1 MQQTEAIV
9 LRHSEK
15 TQRLLGLAYQV
26 RNELKAGW
34 SEEVYHQALV
44 KLCEHEA
51 VPIVSKLRTSLV
63 HRGVEIHR
71 FESDFIAWDLIILEL
86 KALPYQTRFTGEQ
99 YAQLI
104 HYLKFYSKDLG
115 LLINFAPTRV
125 QVKRVIWDEPKC
137 GIFERYDEIIPLL
150 PEQDRPLL
158 RQVRECI
165 LAIGRQ
171 YGLGYPETIYRKLIA
186 VEAVSC
192 GIRCGEEVEVP
203 VLWNGEYFTYQWT
216 QILMIEGKFLVHI
229 RSLLPYPTE
238 YDFTR
243 MQSYLTCLG
252 LSIGLVINFGKEQLQ
267 LYGVGVK

>member
-1 MQQTEAIV
+1 MQQTGAIV

-26 RNELKAGW
+26 RNELKAEW
-34 SEEVYHQALV
+34 SEEVYHQAMV
-44 KLCEHEA
+44 KLCEREA
-51 VPIVSKLRTSLV
+51 VPIVSKSRTSLV

-71 FESDFIAWDLIILEL
+71 FEPDLIAWDLIILEL
-86 KALPYQTRFTGEQ
+86 KSLAYQTRFTGEQ
-99 YAQLI
+99 FAQLI
-104 HYLKFYSKDLG
+104 HYLKFYGKDLG

-125 QVKRVIWDEPKC
+125 QVKRVIWDEPQWD
-137 GIFERYDEIIPLL
+137 IVERYDGIIPLL
-150 PEQDRPLL
+150 SEQDRPLL
-158 RQVRECI
+158 RQIRECI

-171 YGLGYPETIYRKLIA
+171 YGLGYPETVYRKLIA
-186 VEAVSC
+186 VEAVGC

-203 VLWNGEYFTYQWT
+203 VLWKGECFTHQWT
-216 QILMIEGKFLVHI
+216 QILMMEGKFLVHV

-243 MQSYLTCLG
+243 MQSYLKCLG

-267 LYGVGVK
+267 LYGVAAK